1 MFEIEDVG
9 RPAAKIKVIGV
20 GGGGGN
26 AVNSM
31 VAAHIYGVEFIAV
44 NTDIQ
49 HLEASLAPARIQ
61 IGTDLTKGLGAGSN
75 PVVGREAALES
86 RDVLAGFI
94 DGSDMVFITAGMGGG
109 TGTGAAPVIAGIARD
124 MGILTVGIVTKPFFF
139 EGRKRALN
147 ADEGIHELKNQVNT
161 LIVIPNDRISLVVEK
176 GTSLLQSFSTVNDVL
191 RQAVQGISD
200 LILVPGLIN
209 LDFADIKAI
218 MQKQGK
224 AVIGMG
230 MGKGEGGAFE
240 AAKKAILNPL
250 LEKSSIEGARGI
262 LINITGGLNVTLDQ
276 VQEAASLIHDNAH
289 EESNIILGAVI
300 DPEMDDQIRV
310 TVIATGL
317 DEKSEKVELPET
329 QMWAPKKEVP
339 VSPVR
344 VPAKTLSKSIDM
356 FTESISKEAVAA
368 KEVYR
373 REDYSDQLHEKN
385 KVPVVET
392 TTPVVVP
399 LIEPRIIEPIIEP
412 IAKSPF
418 EPPIEPPVESSIST
432 VMDPVSN
439 TVVETVILSCMGELS
454 GVDKGPALADDL
466 NHEMRLAESA
476 IPPEDQYD
484 IPTFLRKKLQQVDR

>member
-9 RPAAKIKVIGV
+9 RPVARIKVIGV

-26 AVNSM
+26 AVNGM

-61 IGTDLTKGLGAGSN
+61 IGTDLTRGLGAGSN
-75 PVVGREAALES
+75 PVIGREAALES

-109 TGTGAAPVIAGIARD
+109 TGTGAAPVIAGIAKE
-124 MGILTVGIVTKPFFF
+124 MGILTVGIVTKPFYF
-139 EGRKRALN
+139 EGRKRSMN
-147 ADEGIHELKNQVNT
+147 AEEGIHELKNQVNT

-218 MQKQGK
+218 MQKPGK

-230 MGKGEGGAFE
+230 MCKGEGAAFE

-262 LINITGGLNVTLDQ
+262 LINITGGVNVSLDQ

-300 DPEMDDQIRV
+300 DPEMDDHIRV

-329 QMWAPKKEVP
+329 HTWNPKKD
-339 VSPVR
+339 
-344 VPAKTLSKSIDM
+344 VPAASVKASTKMLSKSIDM
-356 FTESISKEAVAA
+356 FTESIPKEAVTF
-368 KEVYR
+368 KEVFRQKDYTAAPAE
-373 REDYSDQLHEKN
+373 REDTPTMEPATRKNVTTVEPENEQLGDSAIHTFKEL
-385 KVPVVET
+385 VTEPVGEVVTLTHRVE
-392 TTPVVVP
+392 PAH
-399 LIEPRIIEPIIEP
+399 IERGS
-412 IAKSPF
+412 A
-418 EPPIEPPVESSIST
+418 
-432 VMDPVSN
+432 
-439 TVVETVILSCMGELS
+439 L
-454 GVDKGPALADDL
+454 VDVLQHDM
-466 NHEMRLAESA
+466 HIAESA

-484 IPTFLRKKLQQVDR
+484 IPTYLRKKIQQADR

>member
-9 RPAAKIKVIGV
+9 RPVAKIKVIGV

-26 AVNSM
+26 AINSM

-61 IGTDLTKGLGAGSN
+61 IGTDLTRGLGAGSN
-75 PVVGREAALES
+75 PVIGREAAMES

-94 DGSDMVFITAGMGGG
+94 DGSDMVFVTAGMGGG
-109 TGTGAAPVIAGIARD
+109 TGTGAAPVIANIAQE
-124 MGILTVGIVTKPFFF
+124 MGILTVAIVTKPFFF
-139 EGRKRALN
+139 EGRKRAMN
-147 ADEGIHELKNQVNT
+147 ADEGIHELKNHVNT

-218 MQKQGK
+218 MQKSGK
-224 AVIGMG
+224 AVIGLG
-230 MGKGEGGAFE
+230 VGKGQGGAFE

-262 LINITGGLNVTLDQ
+262 LINITGGLNMSLDE

-300 DPEMDDQIRV
+300 DPELQDQIRV

-317 DEKSEKVELPET
+317 EEKSDKVELAET
-329 QMWAPKKEVP
+329 PTWPPKKEAP
-339 VSPVR
+339 VAQSKLAGKV
-344 VPAKTLSKSIDM
+344 LSKNIDLDM
-356 FTESISKEAVAA
+356 FSESIPKGATVLKEQPVN
-368 KEVYR
+368 KEFTAL
-373 REDYSDQLHEKN
+373 LHKKEEI
-385 KVPVVET
+385 PVVEVPE
-392 TTPVVVP
+392 PVAEKP
-399 LIEPRIIEPIIEP
+399 AETAITAETEPVANQATEED
-412 IAKSPF
+412 AKQAG
-418 EPPIEPPVESSIST
+418 ESRKTVLQVGAATDLEAAIPSIQETSMESEKKT
-432 VMDPVSN
+432 VS
-439 TVVETVILSCMGELS
+439 I
-454 GVDKGPALADDL
+454 DDL
-466 NHEMRLAESA
+466 KGDVRLAESA
-476 IPPEDQYD
+476 IPPEDKYD
-484 IPTFLRKKLQQVDR
+484 IPTFLRKKMQQA

>member
-9 RPAAKIKVIGV
+9 RPVARIKVIGV

-31 VAAHIYGVEFIAV
+31 VASHIYGVEFIAV

-61 IGTDLTKGLGAGSN
+61 IGTDLTRGLGAGSN
-75 PVVGREAALES
+75 PVIGREAALES
-86 RDVLAGFI
+86 RDMLAGFI

-109 TGTGAAPVIAGIARD
+109 TGTGAAPVIAGIAKE
-124 MGILTVGIVTKPFFF
+124 MGILTVGIVTKPFYF
-139 EGRKRALN
+139 EGRKRAMN
-147 ADEGIHELKNQVNT
+147 AEEGIHELRNQVNT

-218 MQKQGK
+218 MQKPGK

-230 MGKGEGGAFE
+230 MGQGEGGAFE

-262 LINITGGLNVTLDQ
+262 LINITGGLNISLDQ
-276 VQEAASLIHDNAH
+276 IQEAASLIHDNAH

-317 DEKSEKVELPET
+317 DEKSEKVELPEAQT
-329 QMWAPKKEVP
+329 WTPKKEV
-339 VSPVR
+339 SDAPVR
-344 VPAKTLSKSIDM
+344 ASGKMLSKSIDM
-356 FTESISKEAVAA
+356 FTEIISKEAVTAPDGA
-368 KEVYR
+368 WQKEHTA
-373 REDYSDQLHEKN
+373 QLPEK
-385 KVPVVET
+385 KDVQPVEPTTPISAPSVET
-392 TTPVVVP
+392 S
-399 LIEPRIIEPIIEP
+399 IEPPAESRIKAVTEP
-412 IAKSPF
+412 IA
-418 EPPIEPPVESSIST
+418 EPVVLSGKVEPVE
-432 VMDPVSN
+432 
-439 TVVETVILSCMGELS
+439 VE
-454 GVDKGPALADDL
+454 KGPELVDESQ
-466 NHEMRLAESA
+466 HEMRLEESA
-476 IPPEDQYD
+476 IPREDQYD
-484 IPTFLRKKLQQVDR
+484 IPTFLRKKMKQTDS